1 MNWKH
6 LVVLVQLYPGVKGR
20 QRTRLLIALLLP
32 LLLCQP
38 SFSILLNIAPVVI
51 MGMVI
56 HDDDDDDDNS
66 DASISCDSLF
76 HSICSNLLHIQNLK
90 HIVCIMI

>member
-1 MNWKH
+1 MNWKY
-6 LVVLVQLYPGVKGR
+6 LVVLVQLCPGVKGG

-56 HDDDDDDDNS
+56 HDDDDDNAADD
-66 DASISCDSLF
+66 DDDSIRKKK
-76 HSICSNLLHIQNLK
+76 N
-90 HIVCIMI
+90 